1 MRLIDVL
8 WQRLEDLV
16 ASQKK
21 QGLVI
26 ALVGTKVQVVVDD
39 AVMTLPR
46 YKHYTPTVG
55 DVVDIDA
62 SRRGAWIVI
71 GTPA

>member
-1 MRLIDVL
+1 MVDAL
-8 WQRLEDLV
+8 WQRIEDLV

-21 QGLVI
+21 QGVVI
-26 ALVGTKVQVVVDD
+26 GIVGNKVQVNVDNTLL
-39 AVMTLPR
+39 TLPR
-46 YKHYTPTVG
+46 YKHYTPALA
-55 DVVDIDA
+55 DIVDIDA

>member
-1 MRLIDVL
+1 MIDVL
-8 WQRLEDLV
+8 WQRLEELV
-16 ASQKK
+16 ASQRK
-21 QGLVI
+21 QGIVAGI
-26 ALVGTKVQVVVDD
+26 SGTKVIVAVDD
-39 AVMTLPR
+39 AIMTLPR
-46 YKHYTPTVG
+46 YKHYTPTVN

>member
-1 MRLIDVL
+1 VLLIDVL
-8 WQRLEDLV
+8 WQRLEELF
-16 ASQKK
+16 AAQKK
-21 QGLVI
+21 QGTVTAI
-26 ALVGTKVQVVVDD
+26 VGTKVDVTVDGS
-39 AVMTLPR
+39 VMRLPR

-62 SRRGAWIVI
+62 SRRGAWIVL